1 MNDFGDG
8 WTKGYG
14 FTDGN
19 GAGGDPTHRGN
30 GTYGRVNGDGY
41 GRSSLT
47 PELVPS
53 IYDLRTQ
60 IIQILIKL

>member
-1 MNDFGDG
+1 MTGDG
-8 WTKGYG
+8 YAYGYG

-41 GRSSLT
+41 GHSSS
-47 PELVPS
+47 PQELIPL
-53 IYDLRTQ
+53 IYDLRARV
-60 IIQILIKL
+60 IQTLIKL